1 MNLCSN
7 KNKANGFLLSGKR
20 VLQLENCFQ
29 KLAQYK
35 NSYMTRNNFQFLL
48 SLIIVMVGEMSV
60 SAQTSFD
67 EEVSAIV
74 QRSEEKGLDA
84 PIIFLGSSSIGN
96 WRALDADFP
105 DFSVLNHGFEG
116 STYRDLLAYQGQL
129 VEPFEPSMLVIY
141 SGENDIA
148 SGKEPSVVANDAELF
163 VDGLRRTAN
172 GALVIVISVKPTPA
186 RWETKEKYMELNTK
200 LKELAEGMDHMVFVD
215 VWPQMLTR
223 KGEPN
228 AKLFLEDGLN
238 MNEKGYAI
246 WKNALLPYMSK

>member
-7 KNKANGFLLSGKR
+7 KNEANGFLLSGKR
-20 VLQLENCFQ
+20 LLQLENCFQ

-35 NSYMTRNNFQFLL
+35 NSYMTRNTFQFLL
-48 SLIIVMVGEMSV
+48 SLIIVMVGGMSV
-60 SAQTSFD
+60 SAQTGFD

-84 PIIFLGSSSIGN
+84 PIIFIGSSSIAKWN
-96 WRALDADFP
+96 TLETDFP
-105 DFSVLNHGFEG
+105 GFSVLNHGFGG
-116 STYRDLLAYQGQL
+116 STYRDLLAFQDRL
-129 VEPFEPSMLVIY
+129 VEPFEPSMLVVY
-141 SGENDIA
+141 SGDDDL
-148 SGKEPSVVANDAELF
+148 SGGMEPSVVANDAELF

-172 GALVIVISVKPTPA
+172 GALVIVISAKPSPA
-186 RWETKEKYMELNTK
+186 RWETKEKCVELNVK
-200 LKELAEGMDHMVFVD
+200 LKEMAEGMDHMVFVD